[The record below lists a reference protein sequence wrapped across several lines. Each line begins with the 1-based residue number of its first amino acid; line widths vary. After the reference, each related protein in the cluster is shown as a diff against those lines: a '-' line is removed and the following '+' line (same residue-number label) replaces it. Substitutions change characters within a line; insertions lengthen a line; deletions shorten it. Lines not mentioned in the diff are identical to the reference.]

1 MILRCK
7 VVNTLKISK
16 LGLAKCNFL
25 CYKHRHEMRD
35 TTKERMN
42 DNNQSILSGKYEII
56 RTLGSGSYST
66 VYLARHHV
74 LELEQAI
81 KVIPKATADQLSVL
95 SEARLLKS
103 IHHPGIPMIYDIEE
117 DDDSFYLIEEYIRG
131 DSLDTFLLNQPIIS
145 GNLFFSF
152 SRQLCEIFI
161 YLHTFMPIPILY
173 QDLKPEHIIV
183 CGDRL
188 KLIDFGVT
196 GYSVHPEKR
205 IRHFGNAQFSA
216 PENFSGADL
225 STAADVYSLGKLM
238 QLLSKYVDPS
248 LPRNISKIIQKS
260 IHPDPAFRYET
271 VEMLLSALEKEFLN
285 IRSQHLVSN
294 IAVIGSHP
302 GCGCT
307 HIAISLVSALNLLAQ
322 NCFYIERSSPGS
334 LYKLSL
340 AYPNMREKDGCFYL
354 RCFKGYPMYGAGI
367 TISYPSGAIRVTDY
381 GTASADPAIEQA
393 DLILFVCDG
402 APWRR
407 KDVIEQNN
415 FLHTHKDTVKV
426 IVNHGEKRAA
436 SALAKALGVSVYP
449 FFPDTDAFGITR
461 KKRDFFRTLLDQ
473 KGQHTLC
480 TAIRRLRL
488 LLHGR

>member
-1 MILRCK
+1 M
-7 VVNTLKISK
+7 
-16 LGLAKCNFL
+16 GLAKSKKL
-25 CYKHRHEMRD
+25 CYKHSHEMRD
-35 TTKERMN
+35 RTKERMN
-42 DNNQSILSGKYEII
+42 DNNQSFLSGKYEII

-81 KVIPKATADQLSVL
+81 KVIPKATSDQLSVL

-117 DDDSFYLIEEYIRG
+117 DDDSFYLIEEYIQG

-145 GNLFFSF
+145 GDLFFSF
-152 SRQLCEIFI
+152 CRQLCDIFI

-188 KLIDFGVT
+188 KLIDFGVS
-196 GYSVHPEKR
+196 GYPAHPEER

-238 QLLSKYVDPS
+238 QLLSKYVEPA
-248 LPRNISKIIQKS
+248 LPRKISRIIQKS

-271 VEMLLSALEKEFLN
+271 VEMLLSVLEKEFLT
-285 IRSQHLVSN
+285 IRSPHLVSN
-294 IAVIGSHP
+294 IAVVGSHS

-307 HIAISLVSALNLLAQ
+307 HIAISLVSALNLLAHDS
-322 NCFYIERSSPGS
+322 FYLECNNTDS
-334 LYKLSL
+334 LFKLSL
-340 AYPNMREKDGCFYL
+340 VYPNMLEKDGCFYL
-354 RCFKGYPMYGAGI
+354 RCFKGYPTYGAGI
-367 TISYPSGAIRVTDY
+367 AISYPLNAIRVTDY
-381 GTASADPAIEQA
+381 GINSADPAIGQA

-415 FLHTHKDTVKV
+415 FLHTHKDIVKV
-426 IVNHGEKRAA
+426 IVNHGDKRSAA
-436 SALAKALGVSVYP
+436 TLAKAFGVPVYP

-461 KKRDFFRTLLDQ
+461 KKLDFFRLLLGQ
-473 KGQHTLC
+473 KGQHPLC
-480 TAIRRLRL
+480 AIIKRLRL
-488 LLHGR
+488 LPHGR